1 MSIPVSIEYFPP
13 KTDEQAASFWKAHQ
27 RLKEQLRPEYC
38 SVTFG
43 AGGSTLSST
52 RRVVSELNDDSQVEV
67 APHLSCQGGT
77 RDEIADL
84 LDEYRA
90 QGIRRIVALRGDIP
104 SGMASGGQLR
114 YANEL
119 VEFIR
124 DRTGD
129 HFRIEVACYPE
140 FHPESD
146 SPEDDI
152 SHFRRKVDAGAD
164 SAITQYFF
172 NPDAYFRFVDEVAS
186 QGVSIPI
193 VPGVMPITNY
203 KQLARFS
210 GMCGAEIPQWMRK
223 RLESLASDKTGLMEF
238 GREVVVRL
246 CQRLIDGGAPG
257 LHIYTL
263 NRSRATLSI
272 CDDLG
277 VLP

>member
-27 RLKEQLRPEYC
+27 RLQQRLRPEYC

-52 RRVVSELNDDSQVEV
+52 RRVVSELNTDPQVAV

-77 RDEIADL
+77 RDEIAEL
-84 LDEYRA
+84 LDEYRG

-104 SGMASGGQLR
+104 SGMASGGHLR

-124 DRTGD
+124 ERTGD
-129 HFRIEVACYPE
+129 YFRIEVACYPE

-152 SHFRRKVDAGAD
+152 VNFQRKVDAGAD

-186 QGVSIPI
+186 RGVGVPI

-223 RLESLASDKTGLMEF
+223 RLESLSKDKAGLVEF
-238 GREVVVRL
+238 GREVVVKL

-263 NRSRATLSI
+263 NRSRATLGI
-272 CDDLG
+272 CEDLG